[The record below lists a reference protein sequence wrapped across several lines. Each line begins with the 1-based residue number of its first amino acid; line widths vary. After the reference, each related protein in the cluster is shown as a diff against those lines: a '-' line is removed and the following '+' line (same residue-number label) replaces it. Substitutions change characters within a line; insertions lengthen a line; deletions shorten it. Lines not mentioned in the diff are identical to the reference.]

1 MTSIETQ
8 PRSVSQTEQWE
19 KCGHRYYLQRI
30 ERVTPLPAA
39 WSFHGTAFHSAAEA
53 FERSDRQMTAEEA
66 VTLFSDQYAVGV
78 NRALGQEPNTDLWL
92 SASGSGGDDIER
104 RYVLGQQ
111 QTAEYVRWAQEYQPA
126 IWAVPG
132 KEEKPALELY
142 FKVEIGGVQ
151 VRGYI
156 DQLIEEAANL
166 VRVRDLKTGS
176 TKSRFQLE
184 TYAVAMRLLHGLT
197 VQSGDWYLAAKGGL
211 SRRVDLSQVTV
222 EQVGERYAAMDAG
235 VRAGT
240 FKPSPGFL
248 CRFCDVHHA
257 CSFYRK

>member
-1 MTSIETQ
+1 MTIENQ
-8 PRSVSQTEQWE
+8 PRSVSQTQQWE
-19 KCGHRYYLQRI
+19 QCGHRYYLQRI

-39 WSFHGTAFHSAAEA
+39 WSHHGSAFHSAAEA
-53 FERSDRQMTAEEA
+53 IERSSRRMQVEEA
-66 VTLFSDQYAVGV
+66 VQLFSDEYAARI
-78 NRALGQEPNTDLWL
+78 NKALDQEPNTDRWL
-92 SASGSGGDDIER
+92 SATGSGGGDIER

-111 QTAEYVRWAQEYQPA
+111 QTAEYVGWAQEHRPA

-132 KEEKPALELY
+132 EEEKPALELY
-142 FKVEIGGVQ
+142 FRTEIGGVQ

-156 DQLIEEAANL
+156 DQLIEEAGNS

-184 TYAVAMRLLHGLT
+184 TYKVAVEVLHGVT

-211 SRRVDLSQVTV
+211 SRRVDLSQVTA

-235 VRAGT
+235 VKAGR
-240 FKPSPGFL
+240 FEPKPGFL
-248 CRFCDVHHA
+248 CRFCDVQHA
-257 CSFYRK
+257 CRFARK